1 MEHMSHG
8 KLIVIDGGDGSGKK
22 TQTRLLVDRLK
33 HENHEVE
40 TLDFP
45 QYVNNHFGRLLR
57 ECLDGEHGDFLSLP
71 PKIASALYA
80 ADRFESK
87 NKIEAWLHDGKT
99 IILDRYVSSNMLH
112 QGGKIADGDER
123 KEFLMWLDAIEHE
136 VFAMPRPDLIVYCA
150 VDPQK
155 RMELLA
161 TEAAM
166 TSVTTD
172 AAENDLAHQEQTDVA
187 GEQIVADLNHWQRID
202 CMNGTDIRSKEDIH
216 EDIYQAVKA
225 IL

>member
-1 MEHMSHG
+1 MVHMSHG

-33 HENHEVE
+33 AENHEVE

-45 QYVNNHFGRLLR
+45 QYVNNHFGRLVR
-57 ECLDGEHGDFLSLP
+57 ECLDGMYGDFLALP

-99 IILDRYVSSNMLH
+99 VILDRYVSSNMLH
-112 QGGKIADGDER
+112 QGGKIADGNER

-136 VFAMPRPDLIVYCA
+136 VYGMPRPDLIVYCA
-150 VDPQK
+150 VAPQK

-161 TEAAM
+161 TEAAK

-172 AAENDLAHQEQTDVA
+172 MAENNLAHQEQTDIA

-202 CMNGTDIRSKEDIH
+202 CMAGGDIRPIEEIH
-216 EDIYQAVKA
+216 EDIYNAVKA